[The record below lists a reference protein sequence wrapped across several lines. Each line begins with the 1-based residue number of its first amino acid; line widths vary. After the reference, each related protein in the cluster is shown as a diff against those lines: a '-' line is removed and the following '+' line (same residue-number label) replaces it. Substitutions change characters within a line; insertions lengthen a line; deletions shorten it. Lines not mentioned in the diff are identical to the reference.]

1 MSDSEAFP
9 VDLPRARARASAMVG
24 IRQSKNRTVRNMIL
38 SDQKNKRER
47 AQKRPSER
55 HLKKV
60 HEVLSR
66 IEKNR
71 KELATLPPELK
82 ILIASYV
89 GDNTADGDGQY
100 YRYMTDGPP
109 VRGGPKKSSS
119 DTKKSKGGSKRRY
132 SGFKKTR
139 RRHF

>member
-1 MSDSEAFP
+1 MSDSEASL
-9 VDLPRARARASAMVG
+9 VDLPRARARASTMVG

-55 HLKKV
+55 YLKKV
-60 HEVLSR
+60 HEVFSQ
-66 IEKNR
+66 IGKNR
-71 KELATLPPELK
+71 KELDTLPPELK

-100 YRYMTDGPP
+100 YRYMT
-109 VRGGPKKSSS
+109 VRGGSKKSSS